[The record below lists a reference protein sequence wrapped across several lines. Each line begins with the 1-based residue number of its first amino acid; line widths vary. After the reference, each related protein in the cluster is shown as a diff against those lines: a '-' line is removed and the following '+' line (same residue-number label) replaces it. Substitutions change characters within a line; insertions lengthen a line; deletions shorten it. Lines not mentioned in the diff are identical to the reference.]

1 MGLDAFVRCR
11 CFLHTGQGWLSLATV
26 IDPDARMVAPA
37 AATTTRWQSPSSRPS
52 KTRCTVAARLPRA
65 RGRGSP

>member
-26 IDPDARMVAPA
+26 IDLDARMVVGWA
-37 AATTTRWQSPSSRPS
+37 
-52 KTRCTVAARLPRA
+52 CVRA
-65 RGRGSP
+65 HGR